1 MKIFLISLTLLYIA
15 VHLYFYLIQ
24 DSKIFKPQYIENEE
38 FELPKN
44 TKEISLKI
52 SNEIK
57 LSGVYKK
64 ATKPSTQLI
73 IYFGGN
79 SDDATKF
86 LLHVKDLEDFDIIA
100 FNYRGFVKSSGRPSQ
115 KALFEDALRIYDKF
129 AKGKKVIVI
138 GRSLGTGVATYL
150 ASKRAVKNIVLIT
163 PYDSIENLSKRNY
176 PYLFVSVILK
186 HKFNSLK
193 YIKDLNT
200 PVSIIEV
207 VNDKTIPKQSL
218 DNLTNNIKNLALHV
232 KLKDTTHGDVLNHP
246 DFEKILKEAIYKGAD
261 KDVK

>member
-129 AKGKKVIVI
+129 AKGKKVVVI

-150 ASKRAVKNIVLIT
+150 ASKREINGLILIT

-176 PYLFVSVILK
+176 PYLFVSLILK
-186 HKFNSLK
+186 HKFDSLK
-193 YIKDLNT
+193 YIKNIKA
-200 PVSIIEV
+200 PIGIIEV
-207 VNDKTIPKQSL
+207 LNDQTIPKDSL
-218 DNLTNNIKNLALHV
+218 ENLLKEINNLVSHI
-232 KLKDTTHGDVLNHP
+232 KLKETTHGEVLEYKNFNGIIKEIIKR
-246 DFEKILKEAIYKGAD
+246 FEIE
-261 KDVK
+261 